1 MLGYGG
7 GGEYIGGFI
16 LFVDR
21 GYMSDTLTVG
31 VDPIG
36 AVGFLPTPIH
46 LPQWEFSMNQSITTA
61 MSPVECAT
69 IRHNVSCLLSIP
81 RESDRRDGWSRQRA
95 TGAVV
100 SVDGGTVTFTRPL
113 AKVERNAWA
122 SIPPTERA
130 PDSMRIGGSLSLTID
145 VDTLARPGALEFLIV
160 AVSNASGQA
169 GRTKSRDALARAQSS
184 IAEKSS
190 RVQANDLCGQIRRN
204 VLALAS
210 GRSRAMTIPLF
221 VGGKDAPIV
230 LGASGLVALAQF
242 APALKVIRGAL
253 GGLAKAI
260 DAARVSVSGSDSDR
274 ASGSLDALEAVLD
287 ELASG
292 AEADDELA
300 SGAEA
305 DDELASGAEAD
316 DELASGAEADD
327 ELASDED

>member
-1 MLGYGG
+1 MKNL
-7 GGEYIGGFI
+7 
-16 LFVDR
+16 L
-21 GYMSDTLTVG
+21 L
-31 VDPIG
+31 
-36 AVGFLPTPIH
+36 
-46 LPQWEFSMNQSITTA
+46 
-61 MSPVECAT
+61 SPVESAS
-69 IRHNVSCLLSIP
+69 IRHNVSCALSIP

-95 TGAVV
+95 TGVVV
-100 SVDGGTVTFTRPL
+100 SVDAGGSVTFTRPL
-113 AKVERNAWA
+113 AKVERNAWS

-130 PDSMRIGGSLSLTID
+130 PDSMLVGGLPWSECSKLSLTINA
-145 VDTLARPGALEFLIV
+145 DTLARPGALEFLLV
-160 AVSNASGQA
+160 AVSNASGQS
-169 GRTKSRDALARAQSS
+169 GRTKSTDALARAHSS
-184 IAEKSS
+184 IVEKSS

-221 VGGKDAPIV
+221 IGGKDAPIV
-230 LGASGLVALAQF
+230 LGASGLLGLAKF

-253 GGLAKAI
+253 GGIAKAI
-260 DAARVSVSGSDSDR
+260 DAARGSVAGSDSER
-274 ASGSLDALEAVLD
+274 VSGSLDALEAVLD